1 MLGALST
8 QGGFLGNAGGLVSQY
23 PLGLVGQIGDI
34 NKDIAD
40 NLKLKDSFGLA
51 GAVASNVGGLLGGGT
66 QMGNA
71 GGWFTSKIF
80 GRMRALEDRIDRMP
94 LEYVLKQDYIREM
107 EKMNSEFH
115 AINTKLDKLVERLL
129 SK

>member
-23 PLGLVGQIGDI
+23 PLGLVGQIGGI

-71 GGWFTSKIF
+71 GGLGLGAAGIGGNF
-80 GRMRALEDRIDRMP
+80 IDPMTIKK
-94 LEYVLKQDYIREM
+94 V
-107 EKMNSEFH
+107 F
-115 AINTKLDKLVERLL
+115 
-129 SK
+129 